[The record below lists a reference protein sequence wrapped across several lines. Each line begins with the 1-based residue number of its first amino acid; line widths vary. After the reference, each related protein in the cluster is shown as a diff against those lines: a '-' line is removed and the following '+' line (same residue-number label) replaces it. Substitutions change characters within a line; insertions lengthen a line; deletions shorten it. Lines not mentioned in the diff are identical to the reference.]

1 MLIDNRQFF
10 PPGVSQEIEYVEDK
24 NGRVHIIGVG
34 LILYDN
40 TLVRK
45 QDKKIII
52 DMENNIEETKKT
64 EMGLQN

>member
-34 LILYDN
+34 LILDN
-40 TLVRK
+40 TLENNV
-45 QDKKIII
+45 
-52 DMENNIEETKKT
+52 DMENNINDENSRHERI
-64 EMGLQN
+64 

>member
-1 MLIDNRQFF
+1 MSLVDVEMSIDNRQFF

-40 TLVRK
+40 TSGINV
-45 QDKKIII
+45 
-52 DMENNIEETKKT
+52 DMENNINGKNSRHERI
-64 EMGLQN
+64 

>member
-1 MLIDNRQFF
+1 MSIDNRQFF

-40 TLVRK
+40 TSGINV
-45 QDKKIII
+45 
-52 DMENNIEETKKT
+52 DMENNINGKNSRHERI
-64 EMGLQN
+64 